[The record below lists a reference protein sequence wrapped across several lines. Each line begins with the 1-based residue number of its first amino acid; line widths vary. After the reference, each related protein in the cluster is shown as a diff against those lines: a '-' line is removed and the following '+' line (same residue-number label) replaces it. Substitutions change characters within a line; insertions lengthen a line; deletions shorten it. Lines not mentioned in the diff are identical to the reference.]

1 MECIFAQMPKIP
13 KSLIAVMDHASS
25 ECVEKHPDLHDHP
38 FLCEN
43 VYWTPHQDRKSYTLH
58 THTIAGVDYPSEAD
72 IKTTKSLK
80 KKNLCI
86 INTVDQ
92 TLSCYSGKNFKA
104 KSQIAI

>member
-1 MECIFAQMPKIP
+1 
-13 KSLIAVMDHASS
+13 MDQASC
-25 ECVEKHPDLHDHP
+25 ECVRKHPDLHDHP

-72 IKTTKSLK
+72 LKTTKSLK

-86 INTVDQ
+86 INTIDK
-92 TLSCYSGKNFKA
+92 TLSCYSGKNFKV
-104 KSQIAI
+104 KNQIAI